1 MSASL
6 RTPRLLASLL
16 VVLLATACGG
26 NQAPTSSGSSADAP
40 AIPEGRG
47 LVTENPN
54 GTRTVTSAY
63 GTATVPA
70 EPQRIVSV
78 IGDIDFESLLAL
90 GVTPV
95 GAGTQGGNLESG
107 FAPHLAGKTD
117 GVQPLAWA
125 DGAPIEAIAALR
137 PDLIFV
143 PNEQTAGQLERVAPV
158 VPRGSWAGTEWKED
172 FLYVAEVVGRSD
184 DAKKLLSNYE
194 DRARSIRERI
204 ASKVEGKTVLSPQVS
219 FDHSQVYVDADD
231 ALSGAVLSELGM
243 ELHEVALRDEPDG
256 IAVSFEQLD
265 QLGADYLFW
274 QIRQADDGSTDSK
287 GVELVKST
295 PLFSRLPAVA
305 GGGYFEVPNRPW
317 YFPTIL
323 SAQQILTDVEHA
335 LLQP

>member
-1 MSASL
+1 MSAPL
-6 RTPRLLASLL
+6 RTFRLFALLL
-16 VVLLATACGG
+16 VVLLAAACGG
-26 NQAPTSSGSSADAP
+26 DEAPTSSGSSADEP

-47 LVTENPN
+47 LVTENPD
-54 GTRTVTSAY
+54 GSRTVTSAY

-70 EPQRIVSV
+70 QPQRIVSV
-78 IGDIDFESLLAL
+78 IGDIDFETLLAL
-90 GVTPV
+90 GMKPV
-95 GAGTQGGNLESG
+95 GAGTQGGNLDSG
-107 FAPHLAGKTD
+107 FAPHLSGKTD

-143 PNEQTAGQLERVAPV
+143 PNEETARELESVAPV
-158 VPRGSWAGTEWKED
+158 VPRGSWVGTQWKDD
-172 FLYVAEVVGRSD
+172 FLYVAEVVGRAE
-184 DAKKLLSNYE
+184 DAKQLLSDYE
-194 DRARSIRERI
+194 TRAGSIRERI
-204 ASKVEGKTVLSPQVS
+204 ASKVEGKTVLSPQVAY
-219 FDHSQVYVDADD
+219 DHAQVYVDSDD

-243 ELHEVALRDEPDG
+243 KLHEVALRDEEEG

-274 QIRQADDGSTDSK
+274 QVRQADDGSTDSK

-305 GGGYFEVPNRPW
+305 AGVYFEVPNRPW

-323 SAQQILTDVEHA
+323 GAQQILTDVEKA
-335 LLQP
+335 LL